1 MKINIRTGKL
11 ELEKNIRIVENE
23 CIRLYFLS
31 FPSYCSENA
40 EEEIQTEI
48 DFANNIFHF
57 KGTVVHISSNSPFKK
72 KTWH

>member
-1 MKINIRTGKL
+1 M
-11 ELEKNIRIVENE
+11 ENE

-72 KTWH
+72 KKTWHVRFPTVLLKVLPGKKE